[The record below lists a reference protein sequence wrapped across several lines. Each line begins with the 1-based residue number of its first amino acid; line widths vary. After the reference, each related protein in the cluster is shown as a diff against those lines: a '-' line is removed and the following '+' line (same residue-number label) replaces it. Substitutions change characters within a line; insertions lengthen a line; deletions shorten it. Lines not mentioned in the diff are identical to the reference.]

1 MAAAMLQLARTL
13 GYEIIAEGVERPT
26 QEDGLRA
33 LGCHLAQG
41 YFLGKPLGAAETGR
55 MLVEQAGGPVP
66 DRRQGDRR
74 RGDPVDGD
82 GQAHGHEQGHGHGH
96 GHGLEHDPVRA

>member
-13 GYEIIAEGVERPT
+13 GYEIIAEGVERPA
-26 QEDGLRA
+26 QEDGLRD

-41 YFLGKPLGAAETGR
+41 YFLGKPLGAADTGR
-55 MLVEQAGGPVP
+55 MLVERAGGTVS

-74 RGDPVDGD
+74 RDGRDLDGD
-82 GQAHGHEQGHGHGH
+82 GDRNGNGQAAD
-96 GHGLEHDPVRA
+96 HDAVRA